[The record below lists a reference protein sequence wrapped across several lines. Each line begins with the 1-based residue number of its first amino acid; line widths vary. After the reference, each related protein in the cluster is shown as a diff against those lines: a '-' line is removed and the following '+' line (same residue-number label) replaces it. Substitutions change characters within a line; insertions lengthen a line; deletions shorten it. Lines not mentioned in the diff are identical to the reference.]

1 MGVERMKP
9 FSLRCED
16 AFHEQFKG
24 ISFPDDAAI
33 HIWREAWAAALDVA
47 IELLKEET
55 VIDLAKKKS

>member
-1 MGVERMKP
+1 MKA

-33 HIWREAWAAALDVA
+33 HIWREAWVAAQQDIVKM
-47 IELLKEET
+47 ITEEIKE
-55 VIDLAKKKS
+55 VK

>member
-1 MGVERMKP
+1 MDMGVERMKP

-33 HIWREAWAAALDVA
+33 HIWREAWVAAQQDV
-47 IELLKEET
+47 IKIITEEIKE
-55 VIDLAKKKS
+55 VK